1 MAAGVVLI
9 VLPPLLLLL
18 AGVLVLVQ
26 AARGR
31 RTASTPG
38 FVLRLVAGIGVL
50 LCALLALS
58 GLWLEINYAVVF
70 FPVIALILGGVWLIA
85 FLGAALLSDWLS
97 ARRGGGN

>member
-31 RTASTPG
+31 RTGSTPG
-38 FVLRLVAGIGVL
+38 FVLRLIAGIGVL

-85 FLGAALLSDWLS
+85 FLGAALLADWLT
-97 ARRGGGN
+97 ARGGN